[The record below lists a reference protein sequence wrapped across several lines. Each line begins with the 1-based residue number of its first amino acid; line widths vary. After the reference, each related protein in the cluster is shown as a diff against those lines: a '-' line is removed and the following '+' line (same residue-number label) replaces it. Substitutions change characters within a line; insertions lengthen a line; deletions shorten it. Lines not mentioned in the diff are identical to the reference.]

1 MNDASGPSE
10 FNQKV
15 IAEFRANGGK
25 VGGRFEGA
33 TLLLLHT
40 SGAKSGEP
48 RVNPVDCTILDEG
61 IVVYASASGTPK
73 SPAWYYNLVANP
85 EVQVEL
91 GTETFDAV
99 ARVTDGVERAELLD
113 QQKDHMPVLA
123 DDATTPREFHVVVLT
138 RTS

>member
-1 MNDASGPSE
+1 MNDASGASE

-15 IAEFRANGGK
+15 IAEFRSNGGK
-25 VGGRFEGA
+25 VGGRFEDA
-33 TLLLLHT
+33 TLVLLHT
-40 SGAKSGEP
+40 TGAKTGAP
-48 RVNPVDCTILDEG
+48 RVNPVDCTIIDGG

-85 EVQVEL
+85 EVRVEL

-99 ARVTDGVERAELLD
+99 ARVTAGTERAALLE
-113 QQKDHMPVLA
+113 QQEDHMRA
-123 DDATTPREFHVVVLT
+123 FAGDDATPREFHLVVIT